1 MKQAIINHL
10 KAVNKFGKVG
20 STLSLASISS
30 AFKNEKAC
38 WVFEVST
45 SPSEPLPGIGNLLQ
59 KETVI
64 FGVVLAVKALNDR
77 TGIKS
82 EDALDTLKADVRA
95 ELFEFLPSELEDEY
109 DRLELAGGELLSV
122 GEGKVSW
129 IERFKTE
136 RLITKGSLNE

>member
-1 MKQAIINHL
+1 MKQAIISHL

-20 STLSLASISS
+20 STLSLASIGS

-45 SPSEPLPGIGNLLQ
+45 SPSEPLPDTGNLLQ
-59 KETVI
+59 RETVI
-64 FGVVLAVKALNDR
+64 FGVVLAVKALNSR

-82 EDALDTLKADVRA
+82 EDALDALKADVRA
-95 ELFEFLPSELEDEY
+95 ELFEFLPSSLEGKY

-122 GEGKVSW
+122 GDGKVSW
-129 IERFKTE
+129 IERFKTA
-136 RLITKGSLNE
+136 RLISRNNLL